1 MGQGKGRGRG
11 RGLIAGVGALVAAL
25 ALLVWGAA
33 PASAGGPTSV
43 LVVSPGSEEAAAL
56 YYDDAEY
63 QQLERLLGSA
73 VTGTRGKPSEA
84 ELASAR
90 RFTVTWM
97 VHDISPWRV
106 DQIFSASESGE
117 AWIHTAAN
125 LPRAVDGRWHR
136 AERPDELRALLEE
149 LGVTGRAPD
158 GTGFTDVMSAPWA
171 TAGQE
176 PAAPEPEATT
186 ARAKEPT
193 ADDGAD
199 WWWVLAGA
207 TGGAVLA
214 LALRPLAVRI
224 PFPRRERAT
233 GEPKQELLDA

>member
-1 MGQGKGRGRG
+1 M
-11 RGLIAGVGALVAAL
+11 AALVAAL
-25 ALLVWGAA
+25 TLLVWGAS
-33 PASAGGPTSV
+33 PAAAGGPTSV

-56 YYDDAEY
+56 YYDDEEY
-63 QQLERLLGSA
+63 QQLERLLGSP
-73 VTGTRGKPSEA
+73 VTGTGGKPPEA
-84 ELASAR
+84 DLASAR

-106 DQIFSASESGE
+106 DQVFSESESGE
-117 AWIHTAAN
+117 TWIHTAAN

-136 AERPDELRALLEE
+136 AERPDELRALLAE
-149 LGVTGRAPD
+149 LGVKGGAPGGD
-158 GTGFTDVMSAPWA
+158 GFTDVMSAPWP

-176 PAAPEPEATT
+176 PTAPEPESTM
-186 ARAKEPT
+186 ARAQAPT

-214 LALRPLAVRI
+214 LAVRPLAVRM
-224 PFPRRERAT
+224 PFPRRGRAN